1 MAKRKGLMDVLSDY
15 RREEAQKREYKA
27 KKTPDYS
34 KKAAGAKSDT
44 KKAFSGKA
52 LSGSGGKKKTDTQVA
67 FSSGSFMKK
76 KPTETTSTTK
86 QEAKTD
92 KAPAP
97 ARQQAST
104 TRSNRNRGATGYGYT
119 GGRGGKPTADTPAT
133 TRRAKPGTGRTGA
146 AAARA
151 ANRPKSRNSAKPMTA
166 AERRAM
172 RLRARR
178 GR

>member
-34 KKAAGAKSDT
+34 KKAAGTKSST

-52 LSGSGGKKKTDTQVA
+52 LGGSGKKKSTTKVA
-67 FSSGSFMKK
+67 FSSGSFMKTK
-76 KPTETTSTTK
+76 PAATKPKTATKASTSKPKPKPTPS
-86 QEAKTD
+86 AKSNNDGTYG
-92 KAPAP
+92 KSMPSNPAVGI
-97 ARQQAST
+97 T
-104 TRSNRNRGATGYGYT
+104 M
-119 GGRGGKPTADTPAT
+119 KPR
-133 TRRAKPGTGRTGA
+133 TRRPGTGRTGQA
-146 AAARA
+146 AALAARRDQ
-151 ANRPKSRNSAKPMTA
+151 NKPKNVHKETMTA

>member
-15 RREEAQKREYKA
+15 RREEAQKREYKV

-34 KKAAGAKSDT
+34 KKAAGTKSST

-52 LSGSGGKKKTDTQVA
+52 MSGGGSKKKTATQVA

-76 KPTETTSTTK
+76 KPANSKPKTATKATSSQPKPKPKPSAQSNNDGTYGKSMPSNPKVGVTM
-86 QEAKTD
+86 
-92 KAPAP
+92 AP
-97 ARQQAST
+97 RQ
-104 TRSNRNRGATGYGYT
+104 
-119 GGRGGKPTADTPAT
+119 
-133 TRRAKPGTGRTGA
+133 RRPGTGRTGQA
-146 AAARA
+146 AALAARRDQ
-151 ANRPKSRNSAKPMTA
+151 NKPKNVHKKTVTA
-166 AERRAM
+166 AERRAA